1 MEATRTGELKD
12 PGRRPLEAREGGTI
26 KPAHVNPCKPDREKE
41 GMDKSLTVQ
50 DDMVVSMDYS
60 LQVEGELVDSSEGQE
75 PLDFIQGRGAIVAG
89 LERELYGMQIG
100 EGKEVVVS
108 ARDGYGEVDEK
119 AYMDVPRDQFPANIP
134 LETGTLLELRD
145 QSGHPVHARIDEAGE
160 RTIRLDFNHPLA
172 GKELH
177 FSVKI
182 AGLRA
187 ATAEELDHGHV
198 HEEGGGGH

>member
-1 MEATRTGELKD
+1 
-12 PGRRPLEAREGGTI
+12 
-26 KPAHVNPCKPDREKE
+26 
-41 GMDKSLTVQ
+41 MDKSLTVQ